1 MSRLKRSARLA
12 AVAGLAVLAG
22 CGGAPAGSPGPTTPA
37 TSAATAAS
45 NPAASN
51 PAAST
56 STPAASTPVASTP
69 ASSTAQLDD
78 TSRACAQPGSYLTA
92 VRTGKHGGYDRV
104 VFQFSG
110 GLPAVTAERVAT
122 VYADPRGTPVS
133 LAGKSRLHVVFR
145 GASGNCP
152 QPPHRTWTGLPVL
165 TPRYSQLLMVRAAGD
180 FEGYLSFGIGLAAR
194 GGYRISSLAGPDRV
208 VIDFTRPR
216 AS

>member
-1 MSRLKRSARLA
+1 MRRCPGRIAR
-12 AVAGLAVLAG
+12 
-22 CGGAPAGSPGPTTPA
+22 PGHPGHP
-37 TSAATAAS
+37 AATAAS
-45 NPAASN
+45 NPA
-51 PAAST
+51 
-56 STPAASTPVASTP
+56 ASTP

-78 TSRACAQPGSYLTA
+78 ASRVCAQPGSYLTA

-110 GLPAVTAERVAT
+110 GLPAVTAERFAT

-152 QPPHRTWTGLPVL
+152 QPAHRTWAGPSVL
-165 TPRYSQLLMVRAAGD
+165 TPRYPQLLMVRAAGD

-194 GGYRISSLAGPDRV
+194 GGYHISSLAGPDRV

>member
-1 MSRLKRSARLA
+1 MSKLTRSAGLA

-22 CGGAPAGSPGPTTPA
+22 CASAPAGSPGP
-37 TSAATAAS
+37 AAS
-45 NPAASN
+45 ATPTVTAS
-51 PAAST
+51 
-56 STPAASTPVASTP
+56 STPAASTPDSG
-69 ASSTAQLDD
+69 TAQLDD
-78 TSRACAQPGSYLTA
+78 ASRACAQPGSYLTA

-122 VYADPRGTPVS
+122 VYADPRGTPVP

-145 GASGNCP
+145 GASANCP
-152 QPPHRTWTGLPVL
+152 QPAHRTWTGPSVL
-165 TPRYSQLLMVRAAGD
+165 TPHYPQLLMVRAAGD

-194 GGYRISSLAGPDRV
+194 GGYHISSLAGPDRV

-216 AS
+216 VS

>member
-1 MSRLKRSARLA
+1 MFRIKRSAGLA
-12 AVAGLAVLAG
+12 AVAGLAVLGG
-22 CGGAPAGSPGPTTPA
+22 CGSATAGSPGPATPA
-37 TSAATAAS
+37 VTAS
-45 NPAASN
+45 SIPAR
-51 PAAST
+51 
-56 STPAASTPVASTP
+56 
-69 ASSTAQLDD
+69 STAQLDD
-78 TSRACAQPGSYLTA
+78 ASRACGQPGSYLTA

-145 GASGNCP
+145 GASANCP
-152 QPPHRTWTGLPVL
+152 QPAHRTWTGPSVL
-165 TPRYSQLLMVRAAGD
+165 APRYPQLLMIRAAGD

-194 GGYRISSLAGPDRV
+194 GGYHVSRLAGPDRV